1 MAGEV
6 FEVGNMTA
14 REKEKATDASAL
26 IPVWVHDKGLK
37 GYDEYGNPVEE
48 MAVNNY
54 GYTTRIIAG
63 MQPADTD
70 PLELKEYRP
79 KRAYKTRQIKA
90 EPDVSSVED

>member
-1 MAGEV
+1 
-6 FEVGNMTA
+6 MTRA
-14 REKEKATDASAL
+14 KEPVKVKPAQL
-26 IPVWVHDKGLK
+26 IPVWVHERGLK
-37 GYDEYGNPVEE
+37 GFDEYGNPVEE

-70 PLELKEYRP
+70 PLYLKEYRV

-90 EPDVSSVED
+90 ETDVVDVEG